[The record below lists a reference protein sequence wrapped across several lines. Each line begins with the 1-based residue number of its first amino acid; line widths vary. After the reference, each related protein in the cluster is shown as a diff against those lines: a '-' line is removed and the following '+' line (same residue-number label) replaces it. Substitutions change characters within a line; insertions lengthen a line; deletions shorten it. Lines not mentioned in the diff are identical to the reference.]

1 MESGVAQ
8 QFRQIVQRH
17 IRHIDVGQKFGE
29 HVPRNINGAFLC
41 AQFFGKMRHRLF
53 GSAQRALFHLSV
65 IPMGVAV
72 SRIKQNVATGG
83 ECAFGF

>member
-1 MESGVAQ
+1 MAQ
-8 QFRQIVQRH
+8 QFRQIVQWHVRH
-17 IRHIDVGQKFGE
+17 IGFGQKFGE
-29 HVPRNINGAFLC
+29 HGPRNIHGVSLC

-53 GSAQRALFHLSV
+53 GSAQRGLFHLSV